1 MKLHEQLHNRIEVV
15 NTTYKQKSNKNK
27 KPHIFADED
36 LVWVH
41 LRKEPFQS
49 KRKNKLMLRA
59 KGPYK
64 VVGWVNDN
72 AYIAELPYES
82 GFHAT
87 FNVGDFSPYFDDDV
101 PAELRI
107 IPLKGGGNDANENR
121 NLS

>member
-64 VVGWVNDN
+64 VVG
-72 AYIAELPYES
+72 
-82 GFHAT
+82 
-87 FNVGDFSPYFDDDV
+87 
-101 PAELRI
+101 
-107 IPLKGGGNDANENR
+107 
-121 NLS
+121 